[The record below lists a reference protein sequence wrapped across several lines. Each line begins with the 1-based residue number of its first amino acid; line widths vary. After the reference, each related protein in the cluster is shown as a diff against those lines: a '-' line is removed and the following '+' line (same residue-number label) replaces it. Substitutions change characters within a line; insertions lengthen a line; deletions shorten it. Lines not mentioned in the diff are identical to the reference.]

1 MSASSTP
8 LPNHQLYCGLHAT
21 TWDVWRDDTANWSDR
36 HFYLDLIRQYGQP
49 VLDVGCGTGRLILDY
64 LALGIDCDGVD
75 NAPDMLA
82 ICRAKAAKAGLS
94 PNLYEQSIETLA
106 LPRRYR
112 TILGP
117 SSVFQL
123 VTDPHAARLALRRL
137 FDHVE
142 PGGAFVTSFS
152 FEWRP
157 GDPLDTGWT
166 LLFEKPRPEDGA
178 IVRAWTR
185 EWREPRR
192 QWWHT
197 EQRFEVLRDG
207 TVIEIEHRRCSPEGR
222 WYSQAEAVAMF
233 REVGFLDVQA
243 FQEFTRERAREDAK
257 LFCVLGVRRR
267 D

>member
-8 LPNHQLYCGLHAT
+8 ANDQLYHGLHAA

-36 HFYLDLIRQYGQP
+36 HFFLDLIRQYGQP

-64 LALGIDCDGVD
+64 LREGVDCDGVD

-82 ICRAKAAKAGLS
+82 ICRAKAAKVDVS
-94 PNLYEQSIETLA
+94 PNLYEQPIERLA
-106 LPRRYR
+106 LPRRYK

-123 VTDPHAARLALRRL
+123 VTDPDAAKRALRRL
-137 FDHVE
+137 FDHLE

-157 GDPLDTGWT
+157 GDPLDTGWE
-166 LLFEKPRPEDGA
+166 LLFEKPRPQDGA

-185 EWREPRR
+185 EWREPQH

-197 EQRFEVLRDG
+197 EQRFEVVRDG
-207 TVIEIEHRRCSPEGR
+207 AVVESEYRRCSPEGR
-222 WYSQAEAVAMF
+222 WYSQAEAAALF
-233 REVGFLDVQA
+233 REVGFREVQL
-243 FQEFTRERAREDAK
+243 FQEFTREAAREDAK
-257 LFCVLGVRRR
+257 LFCVLGVKP
-267 D
+267 